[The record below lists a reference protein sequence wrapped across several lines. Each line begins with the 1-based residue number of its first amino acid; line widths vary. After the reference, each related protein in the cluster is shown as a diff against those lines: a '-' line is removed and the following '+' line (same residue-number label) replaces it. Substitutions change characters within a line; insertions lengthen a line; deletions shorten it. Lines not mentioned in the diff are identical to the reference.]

1 MTAHETAHPT
11 RHAKVPVRVEN
22 TTDATRGEPIVSRAR
37 TRKAELEKAH
47 DLLPSTKLRALGD
60 IELALARRT
69 RG

>member
-1 MTAHETAHPT
+1 MPTYKTAHPT
-11 RHAKVPVRVEN
+11 RHGKVSVRVEN
-22 TTDATRGEPIVSRAR
+22 TTDATRGGPIASRAR